1 MYNKGTKNEREVNK
15 MLKKMLVVLVVVIA
29 VVGAWQSGEPK
40 VVDTYEQQGVV
51 SYCDNTGHVVVV
63 DNNGEM
69 WEMTNVHGL
78 QAGDKIVVVFNDNDT
93 TEIYDDEIMSIR
105 KI

>member
-1 MYNKGTKNEREVNK
+1 

-40 VVDTYEQQGVV
+40 VVDTYEKQGLI

-63 DNNGEM
+63 DEDGEM
-69 WEMTNVHGL
+69 WEMTNVHGF
-78 QAGDKIVVVFNDNDT
+78 QAGEEIVVVFNDNDT

-105 KI
+105 KVW